1 MAKDRSLAIVALL
14 EACGQLKARELATA
28 LGASERTIY
37 RDVDALSADGLPI
50 RADAGP
56 QGGYALGEGGREL
69 GCEGPLALYLS
80 GVAAPA
86 RQAQAQAAELTRA
99 LAALTGEA
107 PEYAGELRGLSRVL
121 LFTADGWPAQ
131 RPPDARL
138 MALRQ
143 AALQCRRV
151 RLSAQGHNVDA
162 RPYGLVCD
170 GLLWH
175 LVFFDEEVGNERV
188 LPCEGIGAVE
198 PLEGDFEL
206 PEGFSLESFWQRWRQ
221 RSSAAFPVI
230 VELRSPADAV
240 GLNILNQRQS
250 ADGVIVTAGFADRQ
264 EACLRLFEL
273 SDRARVLMP
282 AAVRDEVATRVRAAA
297 ALQAV

>member
-1 MAKDRSLAIVALL
+1 MAKDRSLAIIALL

-56 QGGYALGEGGREL
+56 QGGYTLGEGGGEL
-69 GCEGPLALYLS
+69 GCDGVLALLLS

-86 RQAQAQAAELTRA
+86 RQAEALAAELTRA
-99 LAALTGEA
+99 LAALAGEA
-107 PEYAGELRGLSRVL
+107 PEYVVELRRLSQAL

-131 RPPDARL
+131 NAPDARL

-143 AALQCRRV
+143 AALKRRRV
-151 RLSAQGHNVDA
+151 RLNAGGQTVDA

-170 GLLWH
+170 GLRWY
-175 LVFFDEEVGNERV
+175 LVFHDEETGNESV

-198 PLEGDFEL
+198 PLEGGFEL
-206 PEGFSLESFWQRWRQ
+206 PEGFSLESSWQHWRR

-230 VELRSPADAV
+230 VELRSPADAA
-240 GLNILNQRQS
+240 GLTVLNQRQS
-250 ADGVIVTAGFADRQ
+250 ADGVVVTAGFADWQ
-264 EACLRLFEL
+264 QACLRLFEL

-282 AAVRDEVATRVRAAA
+282 AVVRDEVAARVRAAA